1 MPLIRNP
8 TAGASIL
15 ASAKIARQF
24 DLTIVQGTTS
34 NPLLTELQVN
44 TLPAQLFYAILT
56 AGPAGCTFEPRF
68 AVTNTVVA
76 GVIRPDYQP
85 VLPPQILFL
94 NVPVVINAKM
104 IANMITGV
112 VTCPGGGANAAVTV
126 ILSASM

>member
-56 AGPAGCTFEPRF
+56 AG
-68 AVTNTVVA
+68 
-76 GVIRPDYQP
+76 
-85 VLPPQILFL
+85 
-94 NVPVVINAKM
+94 
-104 IANMITGV
+104 
-112 VTCPGGGANAAVTV
+112 
-126 ILSASM
+126 